1 MKNFLSLVLPTEGAG
16 VYAAWNGADK
26 RHSFYNT
33 LDDLATALQ
42 AIDEAGGVAYYAT
55 ATFNAPRRLISN
67 VQAKKSLYVDI
78 DFKDFDKPD
87 APEALKAVPKEERTT
102 YSLGLLRTFCKERGL
117 PPASYVMST
126 GGGLHIY
133 WALEENATRAE
144 WQPYAEALK
153 QSLLAAG
160 VPIDDACTA
169 DASRLMRP
177 LGTHNRKYTPAYK
190 TEGFSVG
197 KPVPLSRFDSLL
209 GSVAPALNIPSA
221 ASALNMPNQ
230 ASSGGHKKFWIQQI
244 VESNQCQMMRKAL
257 TAEGQAA
264 ASESLWSD
272 LLATCSQAEDGAYY
286 AHEFSKLDEGRYSA
300 EAVNEKL
307 VAWGGQQHPRTCAR
321 FAQHVPNQCGNCQHK
336 TAGGSPIRFGY
347 TPPGYT
353 ENSPSMEYDPS
364 DVVYAM
370 LREQMKKFYPDDD
383 ASLVDGYKPPAQWP
397 VGFGFDPVNFRTF
410 TVKETIDE
418 EGEKVRSISPLW
430 SGVFWPQ
437 HKLRDDLG
445 SLQYEFV
452 FWGKKDE
459 RPVRVIL
466 NQDLYGN
473 RTKIVA
479 TLTAYGFPMA
489 GAFDKQAL
497 AYFYKTLDLLN
508 EKVSD
513 LPMSDAFGWGM
524 NNSIFNFGT
533 AYTTLKDG
541 TVETIPSL
549 ISPHAKQYKIMLSR
563 KGNLDTWKRAVA
575 TYEGPTT
582 AVHRFGLMAGFASVL
597 MPFTTNGKA
606 HLLHLYSDA
615 SGSGKTSLQRAI
627 WSIWAEPTIDAGR
640 ATYRAM
646 IDKFGIYGC
655 LPGIV
660 DEITKLDANTLRE
673 FAFDVAAGEPR
684 ARLSQSGN
692 RLQQGQHWSLIGIS
706 SANTDIEYEIVNT
719 GNAEGELA
727 RITSLEM
734 PAGALNNGNEVIFRE
749 IDNNYGMAGRLFVE
763 ALLKIGV
770 NELRARL
777 RNKAGELNDRFCRGE
792 QQRAANRFRV
802 DMFSSILIANEI
814 TTELGLTNFPE
825 DDHVGVIATLM
836 AHSLDRLGDPSEN
849 IMNDI
854 KSFIAMKI
862 GGMSKLTRQADG
874 TLSLAGKLDGFMS
887 RSASR
892 LGNTQQTVFTGESF
906 FVANDWPEHGITTLK
921 SATRPALYVAKAAL
935 PRVGRQ
941 LFPSVRTDPS
951 RTVPPRLKG
960 TDFEM
965 SLVEEAVLGLNT
977 EYYRILLPKSMVAA
991 MPELEDAAGAAPAST
1006 GEAQSA

>member
-16 VYAAWNGADK
+16 VYVAWNGANK
-26 RHSFYNT
+26 QHSYYNT
-33 LDDLATALQ
+33 LDELAVAIQ
-42 AIDEAGGVAYYAT
+42 AIDNSGGVAYYAT

-78 DFKDFDKPD
+78 DFKDLKDIPAEDKPKWTMSTFR
-87 APEALKAVPKEERTT
+87 A
-102 YSLGLLRTFCKERGL
+102 FCKKHSL
-117 PPASYVMST
+117 SPPTFVMST
-126 GGGLHIY
+126 GGGYHFY
-133 WALEENATRAE
+133 WSLEEQVTRDV
-144 WQPYAEALK
+144 WQPYADALK
-153 QSLLAAG
+153 AALQADG
-160 VPIDDACTA
+160 VPIDPSCTA
-169 DASRLMRP
+169 DAARLMRP
-177 LGTHNRKYTPAYK
+177 LETHNRKYTPPYK
-190 TEGFSVG
+190 TEGSVLG
-197 KPVPLSRFDSLL
+197 KPVPLSHFDSLL
-209 GSVAPALNIPSA
+209 GNAPPTLNIPQA
-221 ASALNMPNQ
+221 ASALNMPGQ
-230 ASSGGHKKFWIQQI
+230 ASSSGHKKFWIQSI

-257 TAEGQAA
+257 TVEGQTD

-286 AHEFSKLDEGRYSA
+286 AHEFSKLDEARYTTA
-300 EAVNEKL
+300 GVNDKL
-307 VAWGGQQHPRTCAR
+307 IAWGGQQHPRTCAR

-336 TAGGSPIRFGY
+336 TSGSSPIRFGY
-347 TPPGYT
+347 VAPGYT
-353 ENSPSMEYDPS
+353 EDSPSMEYDPS
-364 DVVYAM
+364 EVVYAM

-383 ASLVDGYKPPAQWP
+383 ALLVDGYKPPAQWP

-410 TVKETIDE
+410 TVKEAIDE
-418 EGEKVRSISPLW
+418 DGEKVRSISPLW

-437 HKLRDDLG
+437 HKLRDDNG

-452 FWGKKDE
+452 FWGKRDE
-459 RPVRVIL
+459 RPVRLIL

-489 GAFDKQAL
+489 GAFDKQAT
-497 AYFYKTLDLLN
+497 AYFYKALDLLN

-549 ISPHAKQYKIMLSR
+549 ISPHAKQYKITLSR
-563 KGNLDTWKRAVA
+563 KGTVDGWKRAIA

-582 AVHRFGLMAGFASVL
+582 AVHRFGLMAGFGSVL

-627 WSIWAEPTIDAGR
+627 WSIWAEPNIDAGR

-692 RLQQGQHWSLIGIS
+692 RMQQGQHWSLIGIS

-734 PAGALNNGNEVIFRE
+734 PAGALSNSNEQAFRA
-749 IDNNYGMAGRLFVE
+749 IDGNYGIAGRLFVE
-763 ALLKIGV
+763 ALLKVGID
-770 NELRARL
+770 ELKDRLRA
-777 RNKAGELNDRFCRGE
+777 KAQELNDAFCRGE
-792 QQRAANRFRV
+792 QQRAANRFRI

-814 TTELGLTNFPE
+814 TSELGLTNFPE
-825 DDHVGVIATLM
+825 RDHLAVIASLM
-836 AHSLDRLGDPSEN
+836 EHSMERLGDPSDN

-854 KSFIAMKI
+854 KSFIAMKL
-862 GGMSKLTRQADG
+862 GGISKLVRQPDG
-874 TLSLAGKLDGFMS
+874 TLALASKLDGFMS

-906 FVANDWPEHGITTLK
+906 FVANDWPEQGVTTLK
-921 SATRPALYVAKAAL
+921 SATRPALYVAKAAM
-935 PRVGRQ
+935 PRVGKQ

-951 RTVPPRLKG
+951 RTVPPRLAG

-965 SLVEEAVLGLNT
+965 KLVEEAVLGLNT
-977 EYYRILLPKSMVAA
+977 EYYRILLPRTMVANV
-991 MPELEDAAGAAPAST
+991 PEVDEPVQAPTPSQEQAAS
-1006 GEAQSA
+1006 